1 MQKKF
6 IINLFFLL
14 GLNILIKPFWIF
26 GIDRTV
32 QNAVGA
38 EQYGLYFAVLNF
50 SFLFS
55 FLLDF
60 GLTGFNNR
68 NIAQHKHL
76 INKYVSNILGMKSIL
91 SLLYAIVSISV
102 ALIIGYDSI
111 HFKLFMWVGINQ
123 VFSSLILFLRSNISG
138 LQMFKTDSVLSV
150 MDRLL
155 MIIFCSILIWGNVF
169 NVQINIYY
177 FASLQTLAYIITA
190 IIALIIVIRYSALKR
205 IKWDLK
211 LYRVLF
217 KQSFP
222 FAVLT
227 FLMLFYYRVD
237 SVMIERLLPN
247 GSLHVGIYASAYRI
261 LDALNMF
268 AYLFAVLL
276 LPLFSKMFAD
286 KQDTGKII
294 NIAASLLLSVS
305 MLFAALA
312 FFFPQEIISSLYID
326 NIVESSAVLKI
337 LLLGIIPV
345 SMIYIFG
352 TLLTAHGSLKK
363 LNIIALCGV
372 FVNIGLNIILIP
384 RFYELGAAF
393 AGISTQ
399 FIVALSQLI
408 LVFLIVKPKELGK
421 NMLFLFIFGI
431 LLFGSG
437 IILQQSSCNF
447 VYQVSALIIIWVIF
461 ITYKTII
468 LYKKSSFN
476 ILKQF
481 PWSKN

>member
-76 INKYVSNILGMKSIL
+76 INKYVSNILGMKSML
-91 SLLYAIVSISV
+91 SFLYAIVSICI
-102 ALIIGYDSI
+102 AFIIGYDSM

-123 VFSSLILFLRSNISG
+123 VFASLILFLRSNISG
-138 LQMFKTDSVLSV
+138 LQMFKTDSILSV

-155 MIIFCSILIWGNVF
+155 MIIFCSVLIWGNVF
-169 NVQINIYY
+169 DVQINIYY
-177 FASLQTLAYIITA
+177 FASLQTLAYIVTA

-205 IKWDLK
+205 ITWNLK

-247 GSLHVGIYASAYRI
+247 GSLHAGIYASAYRI

-286 KQDTGKII
+286 KQDPGKII

-312 FFFPQEIISSLYID
+312 FFFPREIISSLYIE
-326 NIVESSAVLKI
+326 NIKESSAVLKI

-352 TLLTAHGSLKK
+352 TLLTAHGSLKR

-393 AGISTQ
+393 AGVSTQ
-399 FIVALSQLI
+399 FIVALSQLVF
-408 LVFLIVKPKELGK
+408 VFLIIRPKELGK
-421 NMLFLFIFGI
+421 NMIFLLMYGI
-431 LLFGSG
+431 ILFGSG
-437 IILQQSSCNF
+437 IILQEYSCNF
-447 VYQVSALIIIWVIF
+447 TYQVSILIFIWVIF
-461 ITYKTII
+461 IVYKTII

-481 PWSKN
+481 PWNKN